1 MLVGIRRIRRP
12 PARGLRGPTSLP
24 SDDADA
30 SSAAD
35 DTDDTNNAA
44 AADAAAAAAL
54 QAAEIEALSR
64 LGRHTI
70 LSTATGA
77 VLSCGSNACGV
88 VDPLEHMNDDQVLA
102 KPRSLVESLGSAR
115 IVSVSFGFEH
125 TATVVVRFASRRVA
139 SRRVALPAAITALT
153 QVNDKDGCSR
163 PTRSTVGLM

>member
-1 MLVGIRRIRRP
+1 MLVGIWRIRHRS
-12 PARGLRGPTSLP
+12 LLPTSL
-24 SDDADA
+24 SYDDADA

-44 AADAAAAAAL
+44 AADADAL
-54 QAAEIEALSR
+54 QAAEVEALSR

-77 VLSCGSNACGV
+77 ILSCGSNACGF
-88 VDPLEHMNDDQVLA
+88 VDPLEHMNDDQVIA

-139 SRRVALPAAITALT
+139 LPAAITALT
-153 QVNDKDGCSR
+153 QVNDKDGGGVVR
-163 PTRSTVGLM
+163 LDLL

>member
-1 MLVGIRRIRRP
+1 MLTP
-12 PARGLRGPTSLP
+12 LLP
-24 SDDADA
+24 
-30 SSAAD
+30 SAAD

-44 AADAAAAAAL
+44 AADAAAADAAAL
-54 QAAEIEALSR
+54 QAAEIEALFR

-102 KPRSLVESLGSAR
+102 KPRSLVQSLGSAR

-139 SRRVALPAAITALT
+139 LRCVALPAAITALT
-153 QVNDKDGCSR
+153 QVNDKDGGGVV
-163 PTRSTVGLM
+163 PLL